1 MQALLPEI
9 SEEEAC
15 RICARRLLAPGW
27 KVAPEAFDDLLQMEE
42 AADFLDR
49 DDCKLLK
56 REGETVKSRSAEL
69 QEYRAAVLAK
79 RQKISGG
86 AGSRSGAR
94 GAKGPPGPKLRV
106 PAKGI
111 IPHEE
116 AKSLAP
122 PGSFVWRALTEGA
135 WCGRLPPNGER
146 SRSWRRHGE
155 RGACLQILRL
165 LWQQW
170 ADSQGLPLSEV
181 PVAGL
186 FEESAPDGPAS
197 SAAAAN
203 AASSS
208 AAPEAAESQHGGRKR
223 AKEER
228 V

>member
-1 MQALLPEI
+1 MQALLSEI
-9 SEEEAC
+9 SEEEGC
-15 RICARRLLAPGW
+15 RVCARMLLAPGG
-27 KVAPEAFDDLLQMEE
+27 KVAPGAFDDLLQMEE

-56 REGETVKSRSAEL
+56 REGEKVKSRSAEL

-122 PGSFVWRALTEGA
+122 PGSFVWRALTEGGLVWA
-135 WCGRLPPNGER
+135 ASTER
-146 SRSWRRHGE
+146 RT
-155 RGACLQILRL
+155 
-165 LWQQW
+165 
-170 ADSQGLPLSEV
+170 
-181 PVAGL
+181 
-186 FEESAPDGPAS
+186 ESI
-197 SAAAAN
+197 
-203 AASSS
+203 AASSRRAWRMPS
-208 AAPEAAESQHGGRKR
+208 DIAAFYGSNGPT
-223 AKEER
+223 AKACL
-228 V
+228 